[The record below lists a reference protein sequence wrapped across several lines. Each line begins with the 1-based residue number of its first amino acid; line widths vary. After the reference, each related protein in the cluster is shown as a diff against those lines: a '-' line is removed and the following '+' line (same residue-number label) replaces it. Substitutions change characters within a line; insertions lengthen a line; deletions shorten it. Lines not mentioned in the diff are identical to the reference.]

1 VVEERWRLP
10 GLLRLV
16 EQTDPNAISTLS
28 DVEHHRGAAVVGPRF
43 APLVLG
49 RKQAVARPR

>member
-10 GLLRLV
+10 GLPRLV

-28 DVEHHRGAAVVGPRF
+28 DVEHHRGAAVVAPRF

-49 RKQAVARPR
+49 RK